1 MTRFFHN
8 AVKSPVLTIMLLVL
22 VFMIAFVAGDI
33 NNMQT
38 AKNTYEYY
46 LNLCYL
52 VENISI
58 SYFMCI
64 FIMMLYLTYVNEQ
77 YSKWTIR
84 LFNFLGVSSLAYFV
98 VAGQVYEYVFYHSWS
113 ENMDKLPSL
122 ARTVFTGPVYWIIIG
137 YFFIPKILK
146 DAQKIKEEQELT
158 I

>member
-22 VFMIAFVAGDI
+22 VFMMAFLAGDI

-64 FIMMLYLTYVNEQ
+64 FIMMLYLTYVNKQ

-84 LFNFLGVSSLAYFV
+84 LFNLL
-98 VAGQVYEYVFYHSWS
+98 
-113 ENMDKLPSL
+113 
-122 ARTVFTGPVYWIIIG
+122 
-137 YFFIPKILK
+137 
-146 DAQKIKEEQELT
+146 
-158 I
+158 